1 MAKKNFKSGLD
12 DLFKENLHEI
22 NNANQNNNEQSE
34 NKQVTISGINIE
46 DIDDEKLKWLIIR
59 LQRYEKELK
68 LWRTG
73 KLTQKKF
80 AESLKEYGLIYDPD
94 TNEFFKK

>member
-22 NNANQNNNEQSE
+22 NNVNKKADEQE
-34 NKQVTISGINIE
+34 KINITGIDLN
-46 DIDDEKLKWLIIR
+46 DISDEKLKWLVIK
-59 LQRYEKELK
+59 LQRYEQELK

-73 KLTQKKF
+73 KLTPKEFQKSLEKF
-80 AESLKEYGLIYDPD
+80 GLHYDAE
-94 TNEFFKK
+94 TNQITKK